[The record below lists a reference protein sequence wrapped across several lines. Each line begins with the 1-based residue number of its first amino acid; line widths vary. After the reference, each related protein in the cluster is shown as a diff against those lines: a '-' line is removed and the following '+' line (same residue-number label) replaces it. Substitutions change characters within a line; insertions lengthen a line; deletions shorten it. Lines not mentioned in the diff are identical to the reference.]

1 MQLAI
6 LTGSMHGWLLVQDV
20 QAAFEAA
27 FKAAC
32 RHRNGTCMACMAC
45 MVMLESMLCLGQPAN
60 LMQSMHGSRI
70 RLQDQVTSDAAGHL
84 HGKHAWL
91 ASCRGCPGCLQG
103 NLPALKWS
111 MHGMHGLHVDG

>member
-60 LMQSMHGSRI
+60 LMQSMHGFHPSKDTVKKSI
-70 RLQDQVTSDAAGHL
+70 HL
-84 HGKHAWL
+84 TVL
-91 ASCRGCPGCLQG
+91 PCL
-103 NLPALKWS
+103 
-111 MHGMHGLHVDG
+111 